1 MTTNNTYH
9 HEVQEVLAHL
19 RGVNGNVPLHRR
31 ESKRV
36 YSFSQRPF
44 ADQLLIWDRLWRTER
59 GFWTSVHAF
68 FFLERHMKKEAQ
80 LLEMWPVIVKWQDQ
94 VDDWGLCDSLSKI
107 YTRILEVIPNEVYP
121 QLQQWNTDQDL
132 WKRRQSIVS
141 LLYYSRTKKVYLTF
155 DQISSLVI
163 PLTTDKEYYVQ
174 KGVGWTLR
182 ELHNVYPEQTVGLI
196 KSHIKSLSSIAFS
209 TSFEKMNAV
218 LIDELKAVRKGSA

>member
-1 MTTNNTYH
+1 MTTNNQYH
-9 HEVQEVLAHL
+9 HEIQEILTHL

-36 YSFSQRPF
+36 YSFSHRSF
-44 ADQLLIWDRLWRTER
+44 ADQLLIWDLLWRTER

-80 LLEMWPVIVKWQDQ
+80 LLEMWPVIVRWQDL

-107 YTRILEVIPNEVYP
+107 YTRILEVIPDEVYP
-121 QLQQWNTDQDL
+121 QLQQWNTDNNL

-141 LLYYSRTKKVYLTF
+141 LLYYSRTKKVYLAF
-155 DQISSLVI
+155 EQISRLVT
-163 PLTTDKEYYVQ
+163 PLITDKEYYVQ

-182 ELHNVYPEQTVGLI
+182 ELHNVYPEQAIGLI
-196 KSHIKSLSSIAFS
+196 KSHIKQLSSIAFS
-209 TSFEKMNAV
+209 TCMEKMSAV
-218 LIDELKAVRKGSA
+218 SVDELKMLRKGVK